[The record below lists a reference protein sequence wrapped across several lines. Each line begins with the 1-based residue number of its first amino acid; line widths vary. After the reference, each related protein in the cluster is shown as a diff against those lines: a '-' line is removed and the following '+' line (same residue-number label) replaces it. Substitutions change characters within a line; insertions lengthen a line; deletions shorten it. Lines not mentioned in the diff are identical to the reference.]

1 MKKDNKDLS
10 LIKRDFEAIIA
21 YEKTQNTPY
30 LSSSRIL
37 KYFGAE
43 NICAIYGCTI
53 VTDTI
58 AMDILSEVLKTK

>member
-1 MKKDNKDLS
+1 MKKDIKDLS
-10 LIKRDFEAIIA
+10 FIKRDLEAIIA
-21 YEKTQNTPY
+21 YEKTQNTPC

-58 AMDILSEVLKTK
+58 AMNILGEVLKIK